1 MPNNKLTYCI
11 DDKNYHLISVSPEIY
26 GTVVDGLGASLNAN
40 GLPQFRAI
48 DTNMTSAGNINL
60 GIGGKNLLRLTMK
73 EASKASFTH
82 QVTSA
87 ELVLTNTSE
96 VSDRYE
102 WVIDGETYPREDRRV
117 FRLKTTNMSPVV
129 SITLKAFSECGE
141 DSITVNNV
149 KIREEIVT
157 RNCVDVTKD
166 RIVDDGNRLPK
177 NVNLRNQDD
186 MRKIISPTQKLYEA
200 FIETPPEVLNSGDIS
215 KINEVANLFSG
226 TAAAISKSVNNPR
239 ELKILSIYFVAQ
251 AKLFFNLL
259 HCQPHSAMETERRSI
274 AKTVSSL
281 RSSIGRLRELG
292 INVDQQGELKEF
304 LFGYVEDDQVVDYMR
319 VGIKNQILPIL

>member
-1 MPNNKLTYCI
+1 
-11 DDKNYHLISVSPEIY
+11 
-26 GTVVDGLGASLNAN
+26 
-40 GLPQFRAI
+40 
-48 DTNMTSAGNINL
+48 
-60 GIGGKNLLRLTMK
+60 MK

-141 DSITVNNV
+141 DSIILNNV

-200 FIETPPEVLNSGDIS
+200 FRKHLQ
-215 KINEVANLFSG
+215 KF
-226 TAAAISKSVNNPR
+226 
-239 ELKILSIYFVAQ
+239 
-251 AKLFFNLL
+251 
-259 HCQPHSAMETERRSI
+259 
-274 AKTVSSL
+274 
-281 RSSIGRLRELG
+281 
-292 INVDQQGELKEF
+292 
-304 LFGYVEDDQVVDYMR
+304 
-319 VGIKNQILPIL
+319 